1 MSKIE
6 ERELFFE
13 HIKKIY
19 MQNPN
24 FEVTPDTIYNE
35 LSLFNVQD
43 GKQMRISNDNLINIQ
58 AQLSNDFRKKDKIK
72 CFSNGYFFAIENRG
86 SYDDKTFYEKMKVS
100 KELPKTSSPS
110 PDRFIEAYKC
120 EEDEILVFTL
130 TSKLSGTHSNAVLA
144 KTMYLEEHPEKRIE
158 VIDTQSGS
166 IGVALMMLKCN
177 ELIEQGKTMDEILNE
192 IEKYKKDIIFFGAL
206 DTLENAIKGGR
217 VNPLAGKVMNALN
230 LKVIIRIDEGL
241 VKPIDKA
248 RGGVNSIKKA
258 LDYVKS
264 HVNDEKEKTII
275 IAHANCPEKAHKI
288 KSIIEEDSNFKEVL
302 IASIGPIMGTFTAEG
317 AILVAVL

>member
-1 MSKIE
+1 MK
-6 ERELFFE
+6 R
-13 HIKKIY
+13 HIKIITDGSCDLPKEVIERV
-19 MQNPN
+19 NPG
-24 FEVTPDTIYNE
+24 IIGI
-35 LSLFNVQD
+35 NV
-43 GKQMRISNDNLINIQ
+43 
-58 AQLSNDFRKKDKIK
+58 
-72 CFSNGYFFAIENRG
+72 CFGEE
-86 SYDDKTFYEKMKVS
+86 SYIGGVEIDDKTFYEKMKIS

-130 TSKLSGTHSNAVLA
+130 TSKLSGTYSNAVLA

-177 ELIEQGKTMDEILNE
+177 ELIEQGKTMDEILTE

-264 HVNDEKEKTII
+264 HVNNEEEKTII
-275 IAHANCPEKAHKI
+275 IAHANCPEKADKI

>member
-1 MSKIE
+1 MK
-6 ERELFFE
+6 R
-13 HIKKIY
+13 HIKIITDGSCDLPIEVIERV
-19 MQNPN
+19 NPG
-24 FEVTPDTIYNE
+24 IIGI
-35 LSLFNVQD
+35 NVSFGD
-43 GKQMRISNDNLINIQ
+43 
-58 AQLSNDFRKKDKIK
+58 
-72 CFSNGYFFAIENRG
+72 E
-86 SYDDKTFYEKMKVS
+86 SYIGGVEIDEKTFYEKMKAS

-130 TSKLSGTHSNAVLA
+130 TSKLSGTYSNAVLA

-177 ELIEQGKTMDEILNE
+177 ELIEQGKTMDEILIA
-192 IEKYKKDIIFFGAL
+192 IEQYKKEIIFFGAL

-217 VNPLAGKVMNALN
+217 VNPIAGKVMDALN

-258 LDYVKS
+258 IEYVKT
-264 HVNDEKEKTII
+264 HVENEEEKTII
-275 IAHANCPEKAHKI
+275 IAHANCPDKADKI
-288 KSIIEEDSNFKEVL
+288 KSLVEENIKFKEIL
-302 IASIGPIMGTFTAEG
+302 IAGIGPIMGTFTSEG
-317 AILVAVL
+317 AMLVAVL

>member
-1 MSKIE
+1 MK
-6 ERELFFE
+6 R
-13 HIKKIY
+13 HIKIITDGSCDLPKEVIERV
-19 MQNPN
+19 NP
-24 FEVTPDTIYNE
+24 DIIGI
-35 LSLFNVQD
+35 NV
-43 GKQMRISNDNLINIQ
+43 
-58 AQLSNDFRKKDKIK
+58 
-72 CFSNGYFFAIENRG
+72 CFGEETYIGGVEI
-86 SYDDKTFYEKMKVS
+86 DDKTFYEKMKLS

-130 TSKLSGTHSNAVLA
+130 TSKLSGTYSNAVLA
-144 KTMYLEEHPEKRIE
+144 KTMYLEEYPKKRIE

-177 ELIEQGKTMDEILNE
+177 ELIEQGKTMDEILIE
-192 IEKYKKDIIFFGAL
+192 IEKYKKNIIFFGAL

-248 RGGVNSIKKA
+248 RGSVNSIKKA
-258 LDYVKS
+258 IDYVRT
-264 HVNDEKEKTII
+264 HVDNEIEKTVI
-275 IAHANCPEKAHKI
+275 IAHANCPEKADKI
-288 KSIIEEDSNFKEVL
+288 KAIIEENSKFKEIL
-302 IASIGPIMGTFTAEG
+302 IASIGPIMGTFTSEG
-317 AILVAVL
+317 AILVSVL

>member
-1 MSKIE
+1 MK
-6 ERELFFE
+6 R
-13 HIKKIY
+13 HIKIITDGSCDLPLEIIERV
-19 MQNPN
+19 NPSI
-24 FEVTPDTIYNE
+24 VGI
-35 LSLFNVQD
+35 NV
-43 GKQMRISNDNLINIQ
+43 
-58 AQLSNDFRKKDKIK
+58 
-72 CFSNGYFFAIENRG
+72 CFGDE
-86 SYDDKTFYEKMKVS
+86 SYIGGVEIDDKTFYEKMKTS

-130 TSKLSGTHSNAVLA
+130 TSKLSGTYSNAVLA

-177 ELIEQGKTMDEILNE
+177 ELIEQGKSMDEILVE
-192 IEKYKKDIIFFGAL
+192 IEKYKEEIIFFGAL
-206 DTLENAIKGGR
+206 DTLENAVKGGR
-217 VNPLAGKVMNALN
+217 VNPLAGKVMNVLN

-258 LDYVKS
+258 IDYVKT
-264 HVNDEKEKTII
+264 HVENETEKTVVIG
-275 IAHANCPEKAHKI
+275 HANCPDKADKI
-288 KSIIEEDSNFKEVL
+288 KSLIYENLNFKEIL
-302 IASIGPIMGTFTAEG
+302 TAGIGPIMGTFTAEG

>member
-1 MSKIE
+1 MT
-6 ERELFFE
+6 R
-13 HIKKIY
+13 HIKIITDGSCDLPKEVIERV
-19 MQNPN
+19 NPSI
-24 FEVTPDTIYNE
+24 VGI
-35 LSLFNVQD
+35 NV
-43 GKQMRISNDNLINIQ
+43 
-58 AQLSNDFRKKDKIK
+58 
-72 CFSNGYFFAIENRG
+72 CFGEESYIGGIEI
-86 SYDDKTFYEKMKVS
+86 DDKTFYEKMKVS

-120 EEDEILVFTL
+120 EEDKILVFTL
-130 TSKLSGTHSNAVLA
+130 TSKLSGTYNNAILA

-177 ELIEQGKTMDEILNE
+177 ELIEQGKTMDEILTE

-217 VNPLAGKVMNALN
+217 VNPLAGKVMNILN

-248 RGGVNSIKKA
+248 RGGLNSIKKA
-258 LDYVKS
+258 IDYLKTNIENEV
-264 HVNDEKEKTII
+264 EKTII
-275 IAHANCPEKAHKI
+275 IAHANCPEKADKI
-288 KSIIEEDSNFKEVL
+288 KSLIEENSNFKEIL
-302 IASIGPIMGTFTAEG
+302 IASIGPIMGTFTSEG
-317 AILVAVL
+317 AILLSVL

>member
-1 MSKIE
+1 MK
-6 ERELFFE
+6 R
-13 HIKKIY
+13 HIKIITDGSCDLPIEVIERV
-19 MQNPN
+19 NPG
-24 FEVTPDTIYNE
+24 IIGI
-35 LSLFNVQD
+35 NVSFGD
-43 GKQMRISNDNLINIQ
+43 
-58 AQLSNDFRKKDKIK
+58 
-72 CFSNGYFFAIENRG
+72 E
-86 SYDDKTFYEKMKVS
+86 SYIGGVEIDEKTFYEKMKAS

-130 TSKLSGTHSNAVLA
+130 TSKLSGTYSNAVLA

-177 ELIEQGKTMDEILNE
+177 ELIEQGKTMDEILIA
-192 IEKYKKDIIFFGAL
+192 IEQYKKEIIFFGAL

-217 VNPLAGKVMNALN
+217 VNPIAGKVMNALN

-248 RGGVNSIKKA
+248 RGGVNSI
-258 LDYVKS
+258 
-264 HVNDEKEKTII
+264 
-275 IAHANCPEKAHKI
+275 
-288 KSIIEEDSNFKEVL
+288 
-302 IASIGPIMGTFTAEG
+302 
-317 AILVAVL
+317 

>member
-1 MSKIE
+1 MK
-6 ERELFFE
+6 R
-13 HIKKIY
+13 HIKIITDGSCDLPLEIIERV
-19 MQNPN
+19 NPSI
-24 FEVTPDTIYNE
+24 VGI
-35 LSLFNVQD
+35 NV
-43 GKQMRISNDNLINIQ
+43 
-58 AQLSNDFRKKDKIK
+58 
-72 CFSNGYFFAIENRG
+72 CFGDE
-86 SYDDKTFYEKMKVS
+86 SYIGGVEIDDKTFYEKMKTS

-130 TSKLSGTHSNAVLA
+130 TSKLSGTYSNAVLA

-177 ELIEQGKTMDEILNE
+177 ELIEQGKSMDEILVE
-192 IEKYKKDIIFFGAL
+192 IEKYKEEIIFFGAL

-217 VNPLAGKVMNALN
+217 VNPLAGKVMNVLN

-258 LDYVKS
+258 IDYVKT
-264 HVNDEKEKTII
+264 HVENETEKTVII
-275 IAHANCPEKAHKI
+275 GHANCPDKADKI
-288 KSIIEEDSNFKEVL
+288 KSLISENLNFKEIL
-302 IASIGPIMGTFTAEG
+302 TAGIGPIMGTFTAEG
-317 AILVAVL
+317 AILIAVL

>member
-1 MSKIE
+1 MK
-6 ERELFFE
+6 R
-13 HIKKIY
+13 HIKIITDGSCDLPKEVIERV
-19 MQNPN
+19 NPG
-24 FEVTPDTIYNE
+24 IIGI
-35 LSLFNVQD
+35 NV
-43 GKQMRISNDNLINIQ
+43 
-58 AQLSNDFRKKDKIK
+58 
-72 CFSNGYFFAIENRG
+72 CFGEE
-86 SYDDKTFYEKMKVS
+86 SYIGGVEIDDKTFYEKMKVS

-217 VNPLAGKVMNALN
+217 INPLAGKIIGALN
-230 LKVIIRIDEGL
+230 FKAIVQIKDGV

-248 RGGVNSIKKA
+248 RGESNSIKKVA
-258 LDYVKS
+258 NYITSNIEDTKDKILCLM
-264 HVNDEKEKTII
+264 
-275 IAHANCPEKAHKI
+275 HANCPEKAHKLL
-288 KSIIEEDSNFKEVL
+288 SIIEKTHKFDEVY
-302 IASIGPIMGTFTAEG
+302 ISEVGPVMGTYTSEG
-317 AILVAVL
+317 AVLGAVL